1 MEACG
6 QEGRGCSADQ
16 KKKKKK
22 KSVVDVIRKTM
33 KRSGYRND
41 GVMGC
46 DAM

>member
-6 QEGRGCSADQ
+6 KDVRGCSADQ
-16 KKKKKK
+16 KKKK

-46 DAM
+46 DAV